1 MPIAELAGGMQVL
14 YIAAEERKLNEYV
27 AVPAVQ
33 RLKVEAKRDRR
44 EEGWVQN
51 AQTYSFPR

>member
-14 YIAAEERKLNEYV
+14 HIAAEERKPNEYV
-27 AVPAVQ
+27 AVLAVQ
-33 RLKVEAKRDRR
+33 RLEVRRGETGEKRDA
-44 EEGWVQN
+44 VQD